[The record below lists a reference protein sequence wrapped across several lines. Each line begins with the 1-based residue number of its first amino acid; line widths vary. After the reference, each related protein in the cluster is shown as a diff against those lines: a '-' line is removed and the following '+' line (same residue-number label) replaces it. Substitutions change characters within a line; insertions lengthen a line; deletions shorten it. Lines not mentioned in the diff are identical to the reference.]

1 MFDVSLEI
9 WRKNFFW
16 QARMFNKSV
25 LIAGRGGALSTP
37 GVSVFPVGC
46 VSGNTYILY
55 TYLLLQLW
63 CADISYQ
70 PNLPLLIHLER

>member
-1 MFDVSLEI
+1 ML
-9 WRKNFFW
+9 
-16 QARMFNKSV
+16 NKSV

-46 VSGNTYILY
+46 VSGNTYLLHIY
-55 TYLLLQLW
+55 TYILLQLW
-63 CADISYQ
+63 CADIVYQ